1 MGRIAIIVIVAAAL
15 CGCASTPNKEPA
27 PGATIERP
35 PPRRP
40 VAPPP
45 AKEKPLPREL
55 SQEEIHL
62 AITKHNPEVTAC
74 LKRHE
79 DPGFY
84 MMKLQILS
92 DGSVSKVAPV
102 RVPTRKEDPRP
113 YADLPPDVDGGKD
126 PHSPTSACL
135 VRLLRSIKFP
145 RFKGWPMDVQYPL
158 ILRHN

>member
-55 SQEEIHL
+55 SQE
-62 AITKHNPEVTAC
+62 
-74 LKRHE
+74 E